1 MTKETTDNTFNSEV
15 LNAKIPV
22 LVDFWAP
29 WCGPCRQLSPIID
42 EIAKELA
49 GKIEV
54 YNSVNLNSE
63 NPNANPG
70 INLNDNSKFDP
81 DKSDFAKKKLK
92 KFEGPRIGATYVD
105 YGTVRDYLNSENK
118 EST

>member
-54 YNSVNLNSE
+54 YKCNVDDNPETPTKFGVRGIPSLMIFKDGKLVDSKVGALPRASLIEWITKNL
-63 NPNANPG
+63 
-70 INLNDNSKFDP
+70 
-81 DKSDFAKKKLK
+81 
-92 KFEGPRIGATYVD
+92 
-105 YGTVRDYLNSENK
+105 
-118 EST
+118 

>member
-54 YNSVNLNSE
+54 YKCNVDD
-63 NPNANPG
+63 NPETP
-70 INLNDNSKFDP
+70 SKFGVRGIPSLMIFKDG
-81 DKSDFAKKKLK
+81 KLVDSK
-92 KFEGPRIGATYVD
+92 VGALPRASLVEWITKN
-105 YGTVRDYLNSENK
+105 L
-118 EST
+118 

>member
-1 MTKETTDNTFNSEV
+1 MTKETTDKTFASEV
-15 LNAKIPV
+15 LNSSTPV

-54 YNSVNLNSE
+54 YKCNVDD
-63 NPNANPG
+63 NPETP
-70 INLNDNSKFDP
+70 SKFGVRGIPSLMIFKDG
-81 DKSDFAKKKLK
+81 KLVDSK
-92 KFEGPRIGATYVD
+92 VGALPKASLIEWITKN
-105 YGTVRDYLNSENK
+105 L
-118 EST
+118 

>member
-54 YNSVNLNSE
+54 YKCNVDD
-63 NPNANPG
+63 NPETP
-70 INLNDNSKFDP
+70 SKFGVRGIPSLMIFKDG
-81 DKSDFAKKKLK
+81 KLVDSK
-92 KFEGPRIGATYVD
+92 VGALPRASLTEWITKN
-105 YGTVRDYLNSENK
+105 L
-118 EST
+118 

>member
-42 EIAKELA
+42 EISKEFA

-54 YNSVNLNSE
+54 YKCNVDD
-63 NPNANPG
+63 NPETP
-70 INLNDNSKFDP
+70 SKFGVRGIPSLMIFKDGKLVDSKVGALP
-81 DKSDFAKKKLK
+81 RASLIEWIAK
-92 KFEGPRIGATYVD
+92 
-105 YGTVRDYLNSENK
+105 NS
-118 EST
+118 

>member
-15 LNAKIPV
+15 LNSTIPV

-42 EIAKELA
+42 EIAKEFA

-54 YNSVNLNSE
+54 YKCNVDDNPEIPSQFAVRGIPSLMIFKNGKLADSKVGALPRASLVEWISKNL
-63 NPNANPG
+63 
-70 INLNDNSKFDP
+70 
-81 DKSDFAKKKLK
+81 
-92 KFEGPRIGATYVD
+92 
-105 YGTVRDYLNSENK
+105 
-118 EST
+118 

>member
-54 YNSVNLNSE
+54 YKCNVDD
-63 NPNANPG
+63 NPETP
-70 INLNDNSKFDP
+70 SKFGVRGIPSLMIFKDG
-81 DKSDFAKKKLK
+81 KLFDSK
-92 KFEGPRIGATYVD
+92 VGALPRASLIEWITKN
-105 YGTVRDYLNSENK
+105 L
-118 EST
+118 

>member
-1 MTKETTDNTFNSEV
+1 MTKETTDKTFASEV
-15 LNAKIPV
+15 LNSSIPV

-54 YNSVNLNSE
+54 YKCNVDD
-63 NPNANPG
+63 NPETP
-70 INLNDNSKFDP
+70 SKFGVRGIPSLMIFKDG
-81 DKSDFAKKKLK
+81 KLADSK
-92 KFEGPRIGATYVD
+92 VGALPRASLVEWISKN
-105 YGTVRDYLNSENK
+105 L
-118 EST
+118 

>member
-42 EIAKELA
+42 EISKELA

-54 YNSVNLNSE
+54 YKCNVDD
-63 NPNANPG
+63 NPETP
-70 INLNDNSKFDP
+70 SKFGVRGIPSLMLFKDG
-81 DKSDFAKKKLK
+81 KLIDSK
-92 KFEGPRIGATYVD
+92 VGALPRASLTEWITKN
-105 YGTVRDYLNSENK
+105 L
-118 EST
+118 

>member
-1 MTKETTDNTFNSEV
+1 MTKETTDKTFASEV
-15 LNAKIPV
+15 LNSSIPV

-54 YNSVNLNSE
+54 YKCNVDD
-63 NPNANPG
+63 NPETP
-70 INLNDNSKFDP
+70 SKFGVRGIPSLMIFKDG
-81 DKSDFAKKKLK
+81 KLVDSK
-92 KFEGPRIGATYVD
+92 VGALPRASLVEWITKN
-105 YGTVRDYLNSENK
+105 L
-118 EST
+118 

>member
-42 EIAKELA
+42 EIAKELT

-54 YNSVNLNSE
+54 YKCNVDD
-63 NPNANPG
+63 NPETP
-70 INLNDNSKFDP
+70 SKFGVRGIPSLMIFKDG
-81 DKSDFAKKKLK
+81 KLVDSK
-92 KFEGPRIGATYVD
+92 VGALPRASLTEWITKN
-105 YGTVRDYLNSENK
+105 L
-118 EST
+118 